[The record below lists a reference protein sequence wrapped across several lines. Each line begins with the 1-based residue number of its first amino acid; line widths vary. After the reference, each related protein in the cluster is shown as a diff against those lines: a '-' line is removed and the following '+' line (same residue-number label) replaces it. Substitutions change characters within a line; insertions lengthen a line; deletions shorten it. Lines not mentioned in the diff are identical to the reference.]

1 MGLSKKT
8 KLIVSLALTISLTSV
23 LTIGCNNGVSQSN
36 NNKTQEASNDS
47 TLIYT
52 QGIEQTTIYGKV
64 KGSKENNEK
73 TLLWQGIPYAKA
85 PIGNLRWK
93 APEDPEIWNN
103 VFDATTPGN
112 VGIQLSGSD
121 IIGSEDCLNL
131 DIYRPNTDETNL
143 PVLLF
148 IHGGNNQTGTSSE
161 IDARKLAVN
170 ANCIVVSINYRL
182 GALGFNSLPALKTG
196 DINEDSGNYTLL
208 DIAKSLDWINEN
220 IEAFGGNPNN
230 ITASGFS
237 AGNRDIM
244 AMLISPIFEGKFQ
257 KAIAFSGGM
266 TISDPEESAQ
276 IIAKAIAPL
285 VIEDNVKET
294 EEDAYNWLLTD
305 DTEVKDYLYS
315 LSAERLSALM
325 GNASIR
331 MSVFPHLYT
340 DGVVLPKE
348 GFETTKY
355 NAVPLIMVTG
365 ANEFSLF
372 GRYDKY
378 FAKYDDETILN
389 DENLS
394 NQLDFTLKYG
404 SKLYEIF
411 NAEESAIKMFDNY
424 SSPIYTCDFKWGNNS
439 DVVGEEMAKF
449 VGAYHGV
456 FLPFLTDTV
465 TGFGA
470 SYPEAFNNEGAKDL
484 SNKFTKYISNFLWN
498 DNPNGEDLVE
508 WNSWTSSSDGPTQL
522 LLDADLNKAIITISH
537 ERTSYESILNE
548 IENNHSI
555 TDEDKN
561 TIVKE
566 VLNGRW
572 FSSRLDSYFNN

>member
-1 MGLSKKT
+1 M
-8 KLIVSLALTISLTSV
+8 
-23 LTIGCNNGVSQSN
+23 
-36 NNKTQEASNDS
+36 
-47 TLIYT
+47 
-52 QGIEQTTIYGKV
+52 
-64 KGSKENNEK
+64 
-73 TLLWQGIPYAKA
+73 
-85 PIGNLRWK
+85 
-93 APEDPEIWNN
+93 
-103 VFDATTPGN
+103 
-112 VGIQLSGSD
+112 GIQLSGSD

-237 AGNRDIM
+237 AGDRDIM

-305 DTEVKDYLYS
+305 DTEVKYYLYS
-315 LSAERLSALM
+315 L
-325 GNASIR
+325 
-331 MSVFPHLYT
+331 
-340 DGVVLPKE
+340 
-348 GFETTKY
+348 
-355 NAVPLIMVTG
+355 
-365 ANEFSLF
+365 
-372 GRYDKY
+372 
-378 FAKYDDETILN
+378 
-389 DENLS
+389 
-394 NQLDFTLKYG
+394 
-404 SKLYEIF
+404 
-411 NAEESAIKMFDNY
+411 
-424 SSPIYTCDFKWGNNS
+424 
-439 DVVGEEMAKF
+439 
-449 VGAYHGV
+449 
-456 FLPFLTDTV
+456 FLTDTV

-484 SNKFTKYISNFLWN
+484 
-498 DNPNGEDLVE
+498 
-508 WNSWTSSSDGPTQL
+508 
-522 LLDADLNKAIITISH
+522 
-537 ERTSYESILNE
+537 
-548 IENNHSI
+548 
-555 TDEDKN
+555 
-561 TIVKE
+561 
-566 VLNGRW
+566 
-572 FSSRLDSYFNN
+572 

>member
-237 AGNRDIM
+237 AGGRDIM

-294 EEDAYNWLLTD
+294 EEDDYNWLLTD
-305 DTEVKDYLYS
+305 DTEVKYYLYS
-315 LSAERLSALM
+315 L
-325 GNASIR
+325 
-331 MSVFPHLYT
+331 
-340 DGVVLPKE
+340 
-348 GFETTKY
+348 
-355 NAVPLIMVTG
+355 
-365 ANEFSLF
+365 
-372 GRYDKY
+372 
-378 FAKYDDETILN
+378 
-389 DENLS
+389 
-394 NQLDFTLKYG
+394 
-404 SKLYEIF
+404 
-411 NAEESAIKMFDNY
+411 
-424 SSPIYTCDFKWGNNS
+424 
-439 DVVGEEMAKF
+439 
-449 VGAYHGV
+449 
-456 FLPFLTDTV
+456 FLTDTV

-548 IENNHSI
+548 IENDHSI